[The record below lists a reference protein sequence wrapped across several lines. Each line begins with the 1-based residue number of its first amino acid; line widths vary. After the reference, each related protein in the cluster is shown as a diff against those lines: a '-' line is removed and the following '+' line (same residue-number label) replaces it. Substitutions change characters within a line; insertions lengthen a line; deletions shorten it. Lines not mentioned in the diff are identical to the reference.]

1 MESVSVELLLQKF
14 KELFPYLDNFKIIRA
29 PGRVNLIGEHTDY
42 NDGYVLPAAVNK
54 EIIFIAGKTE
64 KEVIL
69 HSLNF
74 ENTVKFTLPQI
85 EKNYDDGWGNF
96 PKGIFS
102 ELLKNNFKLG
112 GVCGIYGGNVPVAS
126 GMSSSAAVQ
135 VATLMMIDT
144 LYNLKIDK
152 REMAR
157 LTVLSSHNFVGVK
170 CGIMDQFISLL
181 GEKNSALFIDCRTL
195 VYEVVPLG
203 FENIDIVVCNTKAKR
218 ELSNS
223 EYNLRHA
230 QCEKAKNVL
239 QKYLKNIEAL
249 RDVNPSDFEKLKN
262 KLDEVSAKRARHV
275 IYENERVKKVV
286 ELLKEKKLREV
297 GELLYLSHY
306 SLKDDYEVSSPE
318 LDTMVDIAKSC
329 HGVLGARLMGAG
341 FGGCTINLVEK
352 HFTGDFVKKVEKD
365 YEDKTKIKPDIYVC
379 KINEGAG
386 EIYAN
391 KK

>member
-1 MESVSVELLLQKF
+1 MSVELLLQKF
-14 KELFPYLDNFKIIRA
+14 KKLFPYLDNFKIIRA
-29 PGRVNLIGEHTDY
+29 PGRINLIGEHTDY
-42 NDGYVLPAAVNK
+42 NDGYVLPAAVDK
-54 EIIFIAGKTE
+54 EIIFIAGKT
-64 KEVIL
+64 KNEVIL

-74 ENTVKFTLPQI
+74 KNIVKFTINQI

-112 GVCGIYGGNVPVAS
+112 GIGGVYEGNVPVAS

-135 VATLMMIDT
+135 VATLMMIDA

-157 LTVLSSHNFVGVK
+157 ITVWSSHNFVGVK

-195 VYEVVPLG
+195 AYEVVPLC
-203 FENIDIVVCNTKAKR
+203 FENIDIVVCNTKTKR
-218 ELSNS
+218 ELSLT
-223 EYNLRHA
+223 EYNLRHT
-230 QCEKAKNVL
+230 QCEKAKDIL
-239 QKYLKNIEAL
+239 QKYLKNIKAL
-249 RDVNPSDFEKLKN
+249 RDVSPSDFEKLKN
-262 KLDEVSAKRARHV
+262 KLDEVSAKRAKHV

-286 ELLKEKKLREV
+286 ELLKEKKLAEV
-297 GELLYLSHY
+297 GELLYQSHY
-306 SLKDDYEVSSPE
+306 SLKDNYEVSSYE
-318 LDTMVDIAKSC
+318 LDAMVDIAKNFR
-329 HGVLGARLMGAG
+329 GVLGARLMGAG

-352 HFTGDFVKKVEKD
+352 NATSNFVKKIKKD
-365 YEDKTKIKPDIYVC
+365 YLEKTKIKPEVYVC
-379 KINEGAG
+379 KIAEGAG

>member
-1 MESVSVELLLQKF
+1 MNIELLLQKF

-29 PGRVNLIGEHTDY
+29 PGRINLIGEHTDY
-42 NDGYVLPAAVNK
+42 NDGYVLPAAVDK

-85 EKNYDDGWGNF
+85 EKNNNDSWGNF
-96 PKGIFS
+96 PMGIFS

-112 GVCGIYGGNVPVAS
+112 GVCGIYEGNVPVGS

-181 GEKNSALFIDCRTL
+181 GEKDSALFIDCRTL

-203 FENIDIVVCNTKAKR
+203 FENINIVVCNTKVKR

-230 QCEKAKNVL
+230 QCEKAKNIL
-239 QKYLKNIEAL
+239 QKYLKNIKAL
-249 RDVNPSDFEKLKN
+249 RDVSPSQFEDLKD
-262 KLDEVSAKRARHV
+262 KLDETSAKRARHV
-275 IYENERVKKVV
+275 IYENERVKKAS
-286 ELLKEKKLREV
+286 ELLKEKKLPQV

-306 SLKDDYEVSSPE
+306 SLKHNYEVSSLE
-318 LDTMVDIAKSC
+318 LDIMVDIAKNC
-329 HGVLGARLMGAG
+329 KGVLGARLMGAG

-352 HFTGDFVKKVEKD
+352 PLTGDFVKKVEKD